1 MRTTVVSRP
10 HRAHR
15 VGGPGAIPTRPTGGE
30 FRLLGWLFR
39 HPLIA
44 LTPPAVTA
52 AVVRFGPVP
61 VGAALAGLVVAL
73 AVWWRAHPPSYDR
86 WAAPR
91 VRTCWRRWV
100 AYRGGRWTRL
110 LSACELTREHRH
122 NNRPI
127 VPRVCRV
134 RAVTPSIDTLR
145 VRMIP
150 GHDLKAWVDR
160 LPALA
165 DALGVHQIAA
175 TRHRPGVLALVIER
189 TMPFTFVVPAT
200 RIPELAAEVDLA
212 AVVIGEDEYGRPY
225 PLRLR
230 GRHFLGVGATGSGK
244 SGLMWNPLR
253 ALGPMIRDGLVRVW
267 MIDLKGGMET
277 ASARPLFHRWA
288 RTGPDAIGVLT
299 EFRDTMTARQDVLRG
314 ERKRRSIITPETPYE
329 LLVIDE
335 LAMATA
341 YGDRS
346 LVREALR
353 LLAEILTQ
361 GRAADCSVM
370 AFVQEPSK
378 DVVEV
383 RDLFTTK
390 ICLGVTAAVHVDMA
404 LGDGARDKGA
414 LADEIPG
421 DEAHAGIG
429 FAIAPG
435 SRLPVRL
442 RAGLVTDA
450 DITELVTTC
459 TPGTHEQDPEERRW
473 GGTGRA
479 THLIAL
485 PSPPDTTDGTEGTD
499 RADGQESAS

>member
-1 MRTTVVSRP
+1 V
-10 HRAHR
+10 H
-15 VGGPGAIPTRPTGGE
+15 
-30 FRLLGWLFR
+30 
-39 HPLIA
+39 
-44 LTPPAVTA
+44 
-52 AVVRFGPVP
+52 RFGPP
-61 VGAALAGLVVAL
+61 TVGITIASLLLLL
-73 AVWWRAHPPSYDR
+73 AVWWRTHPPSYDR

-91 VRTCWRRWV
+91 VRTCWRRWIG
-100 AYRGGRWTRL
+100 YRGGRWARL
-110 LSACELTREHRH
+110 LGACELTREHRH
-122 NNRPI
+122 SGKPL
-127 VPRVCRV
+127 VPRVMRV

-145 VRMIP
+145 VRMLP
-150 GHDLKAWVDR
+150 GQDLRVWVER

-165 DALGVHQIAA
+165 DAFGAHQIAA
-175 TRHRPGVLALVIER
+175 TRHRPGVLALVVER
-189 TMPFTFVVPAT
+189 CMPFTYTIPAT
-200 RIPELAAEVDLA
+200 PIPELAADVDLM

-225 PLRLR
+225 LLRIR
-230 GRHFLGVGATGSGK
+230 GKHFLGVGATGAGK

-253 ALGPMIRDGLVRVW
+253 AVGPMIRDGLLRVW

-277 ASARPLFHRWA
+277 VTARPLFHRWA
-288 RTGPDAIGVLT
+288 TTGEDAVALLT
-299 EFRDTMTARQDVLRG
+299 AFRDNMLARQAELR
-314 ERKRRSIITPETPYE
+314 ERGQRKSQISTDTPYE

-353 LLAEILTQ
+353 LLAEIMTQ
-361 GRAADCSVM
+361 GRSTDCTVM

-390 ICLGVTAAVHVDMA
+390 ICLGVTTAVHVDMA

-421 DEAHAGIG
+421 DPEHAGIG

-450 DITELVTTC
+450 DIAELVRTC
-459 TPGTHEQDPEERRW
+459 TPGADRGATEGRR

-485 PSPPDTTDGTEGTD
+485 PRPSETVEPGE
-499 RADGQESAS
+499 ESAS

>member
-1 MRTTVVSRP
+1 M
-10 HRAHR
+10 
-15 VGGPGAIPTRPTGGE
+15 
-30 FRLLGWLFR
+30 
-39 HPLIA
+39 
-44 LTPPAVTA
+44 
-52 AVVRFGPVP
+52 
-61 VGAALAGLVVAL
+61 
-73 AVWWRAHPPSYDR
+73 
-86 WAAPR
+86 
-91 VRTCWRRWV
+91 
-100 AYRGGRWTRL
+100 
-110 LSACELTREHRH
+110 
-122 NNRPI
+122 
-127 VPRVCRV
+127 
-134 RAVTPSIDTLR
+134 RAVTPSIDTMR

-150 GHDLKAWVDR
+150 GQDLKAWVER

-189 TMPFTFVVPAT
+189 RMPFTFVVPAT
-200 RIPELAAEVDLA
+200 RIPELAAEVDLT

-225 PLRLR
+225 TLRLR

-299 EFRDTMTARQDVLRG
+299 EFRDTMIARQDVLRA
-314 ERKRRSIITPETPYE
+314 ERKRRSTISAETPYE

-346 LVREALR
+346 TVREALR

-390 ICLGVTAAVHVDMA
+390 ICLGVTTAVHVDMA

-442 RAGLVTDA
+442 RAGLVTDR
-450 DITELVTTC
+450 DIAELVATC
-459 TPGTHEQDPEERRW
+459 APGTHPSDGDERQW

-479 THLIAL
+479 THLVAL
-485 PSPPDTTDGTEGTD
+485 PSPSHQHRRHNGRTERRARHDHPRSHRPPIAPADREATLITAVLALPCGLACAGSVIPGLDDIVTTVLCGLAALACSRWSCGGWPAGCGNAAKTRPTP
-499 RADGQESAS
+499 

>member
-1 MRTTVVSRP
+1 MRTTVVSRA

-15 VGGPGAIPTRPTGGE
+15 VGGPGAVPTRPTGGE
-30 FRLLGWLFR
+30 FRLLAWLFR

-44 LTPPAVTA
+44 ATPPVLVA
-52 AVVRFGPVP
+52 AVVRFGPAP

-91 VRTCWRRWV
+91 IRTCLRRWW
-100 AYRGGRWTRL
+100 AYRGARWARL
-110 LSACELTREHRH
+110 LGACELTREHRH
-122 NNRPI
+122 SGHPI

-145 VRMIP
+145 VRIIP
-150 GHDLKAWVDR
+150 GQDLKTWVER

-189 TMPFTFVVPAT
+189 RMPFTFVVPAT
-200 RIPELAAEVDLA
+200 RIPELPGEVDLG

-225 PLRLR
+225 TLRLR
-230 GRHFLGVGATGSGK
+230 GKHFLGVGATGSGK

-253 ALGPMIRDGLVRVW
+253 ALGPMIRDRLVRVW

-277 ASARPLFHRWA
+277 ATARPLFHRWA
-288 RTGPDAIGVLT
+288 RTGPDAISVLT
-299 EFRDTMTARQDVLRG
+299 EFRDTMLARQDTLRQAG
-314 ERKRRSIITPETPYE
+314 KRRSAITVETPYE

-378 DVVEV
+378 DVVDV

-421 DEAHAGIG
+421 DPEHAGIG

-442 RAGLVTDA
+442 RAGLVADS
-450 DITELVTTC
+450 DITELVATC
-459 TPGTHEQDPEERRW
+459 APGSTFADPDERRW
-473 GGTGRA
+473 GGTRRA

-485 PSPPDTTDGTEGTD
+485 PTPTDTDRTTDGTTSGNGE
-499 RADGQESAS
+499 ESAS